1 MKAKPAAKVKAKP
14 AAKKPA
20 PKAAVKPKPATKAQ
34 APKPPTEGEAWGNA
48 SLKKQ
53 ADAATP
59 IARMTE
65 PSGTPPLALHDHEGE
80 PVTPVESDD
89 DGGSPRLDDRED
101 NEA

>member
-1 MKAKPAAKVKAKP
+1 MK
-14 AAKKPA
+14 
-20 PKAAVKPKPATKAQ
+20 KAAPRTAAKPKPATNAK

-59 IARMTE
+59 MARMTE

-80 PVTPVESDD
+80 LVTPVEREA

-101 NEA
+101 DEA